1 MPFTMKLKQKGETV
15 EGSISTATGEITITS
30 GSFKKNVLEIH
41 CDSPEANY
49 LVTGKLEEERLSGHW
64 AKGTEQGGAWEG
76 KRAAPPNQA
85 GQ

>member
-1 MPFTMKLKQKGETV
+1 MKLKQKGEAV

-64 AKGTEQGGAWEG
+64 AKGTEQEDAWEG
-76 KRAAPPNQA
+76 KKSATTNQS